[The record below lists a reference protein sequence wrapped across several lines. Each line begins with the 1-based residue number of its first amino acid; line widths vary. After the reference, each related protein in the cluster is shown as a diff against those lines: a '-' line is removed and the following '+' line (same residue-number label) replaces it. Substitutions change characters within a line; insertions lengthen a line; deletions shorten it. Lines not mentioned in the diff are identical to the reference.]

1 MSEGLSLGLSFPLNN
16 ALLESETFWLPDC
29 PHFHSVYQTEPS
41 VGHCWRVC
49 KWQTVLIY
57 AIDSLDF
64 MTLMGNTFHTY
75 MVMYEMEL
83 LLQSSTSHIVTVG
96 IREAL
101 AAFKGQDYRE

>member
-1 MSEGLSLGLSFPLNN
+1 
-16 ALLESETFWLPDC
+16 
-29 PHFHSVYQTEPS
+29 
-41 VGHCWRVC
+41 
-49 KWQTVLIY
+49 
-57 AIDSLDF
+57 

-83 LLQSSTSHIVTVG
+83 LLQSSTSDILTVG